1 MKSAIKVK
9 NLSWS
14 YGDEMVLKNIDLT
27 VERGKFYSIIGP
39 NGSGKTTLFKLI
51 SNALESKVGSIY
63 LNDRDLKKYSNRE
76 LARLVSTVPQ
86 NTAVEF
92 DFSVQDIVM
101 MGRAPYLR
109 RFQSES
115 ENDLKIVE
123 KAMEMVDIVCLRE
136 KQINGI
142 SGGERQRAI
151 IARAIAQSTEIMLL
165 DEPISHIDLR
175 YQIELL
181 DTVKRLNREK
191 GITVVAILHDLNL
204 AAEYSDK
211 LFLINKGEIVAKG
224 KPEEVLTESN
234 IEEVYGLKVNLVE
247 NPETKKPY
255 IIPIYNQFQI

>member
-1 MKSAIKVK
+1 MKSAIEVR

-14 YGDEMVLKNIDLT
+14 YGEEKVLRGIDFQ
-27 VERGKFYSIIGP
+27 VEVGKFYSVIGP

-51 SNALESKVGSIY
+51 SSALELKGGSIY
-63 LNDRDLKKYSNRE
+63 LNERDAKTYTKKE
-76 LARLVSTVPQ
+76 LAKTVATVPQ

-92 DFSVQDIVM
+92 DFSVEDIVM
-101 MGRAPYLR
+101 MGRSPYLR

-115 ENDLKIVE
+115 EVDLEIVE
-123 KAMEMVDIVCLRE
+123 CAMKMVDIVHLRE
-136 KQINGI
+136 KKINGI

-151 IARAIAQSTEIMLL
+151 IARAIAQSADIMLL

-181 DTVKRLNREK
+181 DTVRKLNREK
-191 GITVVAILHDLNL
+191 GVTVVAILHDLNL

-211 LFLINKGEIVAKG
+211 LFLISKGEIVAKG
-224 KPEEVLTESN
+224 SPEEVLTASN

-247 NPETKKPY
+247 NPETGKPH
-255 IIPIYNQFQI
+255 IIPLYSQF